1 MSSSLHDREQASPE
15 GDRSGI
21 SRRDLLV
28 LGALGLAVGVP
39 RSADAEPQGQM
50 TWGCTSLWR
59 PLGSI
64 RPRHR
69 G

>member
-1 MSSSLHDREQASPE
+1 MRSSLHDREQASPE

-39 RSADAEPQGQM
+39 RSAGPNRKA
-50 TWGCTSLWR
+50 R
-59 PLGSI
+59 
-64 RPRHR
+64 
-69 G
+69 